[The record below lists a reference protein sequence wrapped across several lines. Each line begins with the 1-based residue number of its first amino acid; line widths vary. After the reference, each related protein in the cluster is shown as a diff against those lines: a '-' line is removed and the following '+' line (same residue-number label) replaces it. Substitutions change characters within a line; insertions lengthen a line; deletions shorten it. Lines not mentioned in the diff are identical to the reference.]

1 VRSHEVF
8 PGSTLTRRFRRR
20 QLLRRP
26 RRPAWLNAT
35 AVVSILALLGIALVG
50 ALLNRAGG
58 GGDAA
63 ALVGYARRAAIAP
76 AQLIVAGARTH
87 RILVLGDAPGSGA
100 AKRMAAAV
108 VTGMALGPGL
118 DVLVL
123 DVDSA
128 LQPSIDAYLEAPQE
142 DVGILLSHPGAVPEP
157 NADDYLGIYRTV
169 WALNQRLGADRAI
182 SILADGMPGWPPVRA
197 LAPGTEAELFARLGP
212 AMARRIEDGIFA
224 RNPGARVLAF
234 VGGYQ
239 ALKSGYGALSAGG
252 GAPVNARWL
261 AAVLDATHP
270 GDVFSVIQDGPPGGL
285 RPGVFTS
292 YTGTLAYQIFR
303 DGSKLAA
310 PFGLTVGD
318 AFRFLRQPITTTTSP
333 GLQLSI
339 EPTNYQLG
347 DVVDGYIYLGP
358 H

>member
-1 VRSHEVF
+1 M
-8 PGSTLTRRFRRR
+8 
-20 QLLRRP
+20 RP

-35 AVVSILALLGIALVG
+35 AAVSILALLGIALAG
-50 ALLNRAGG
+50 TLLSRAGG

-63 ALVGYARRAAIAP
+63 ALVGYAQRTALPP

-87 RILVLGDAPGSGA
+87 RIVVLGDVPGSGA
-100 AKRMAAAV
+100 AKRVAAAAV
-108 VTGMALGPGL
+108 DSMALGPGL

-128 LQPSIDAYLEAPQE
+128 LQPAIDAYLEAPQE
-142 DVGILLSHPGAVPEP
+142 DAGILLSRPGAVPAA
-157 NADDYLGIYRTV
+157 NADDYLGIYRRV
-169 WALNQRLGADRAI
+169 WQLNQRLGADRAI
-182 SILADGMPGWPPVRA
+182 GILAGGVPGWPPVRA
-197 LAPGTEAELFARLGP
+197 LAPGTEAERFARLGP
-212 AMARRIEDGIFA
+212 EMARRIEDGVFA

-252 GAPVNARWL
+252 GAPMNARWL
-261 AAVLDATHP
+261 AAVLDGAHP
-270 GDVFSVIQDGPPGGL
+270 GDVYSVIQDGPPEGV
-285 RPGVFTS
+285 RQGVFTG
-292 YTGTLAYQIFR
+292 YGGTLAYAVFR
-303 DGSKLAA
+303 DGAKVAA

-318 AFRFLRQPITTTTSP
+318 PFRFLRQPIVSATSP
-333 GLQLSI
+333 GLRLII
-339 EPTNYQLG
+339 EPANYLLG